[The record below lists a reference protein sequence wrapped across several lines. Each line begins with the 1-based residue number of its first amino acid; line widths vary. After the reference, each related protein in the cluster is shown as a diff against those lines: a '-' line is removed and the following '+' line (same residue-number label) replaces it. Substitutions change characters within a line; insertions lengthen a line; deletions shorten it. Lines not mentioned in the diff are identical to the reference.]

1 MFIFWFFN
9 VLIIKWKFF
18 EIVYY
23 ICMRFNFFSEL
34 SLLYI
39 PKMLNLDSITNES
52 KEHNQK
58 WPYIPDYRYRV
69 LISGGSGS
77 GKTNPLLNLIE
88 EQDDIDKIYLYGKD
102 LCEPKHKF
110 LIKKRK
116 NVGIKHL
123 NDSMGLL
130 SVQILWMTFMRILIS
145 TTQMEKLF
153 DDMIAD
159 IMTNL
164 NISSHN

>member
-1 MFIFWFFN
+1 
-9 VLIIKWKFF
+9 
-18 EIVYY
+18 
-23 ICMRFNFFSEL
+23 
-34 SLLYI
+34 
-39 PKMLNLDSITNES
+39 MLNLDSITNEN

-58 WPYIPDYRYRV
+58 WPYIPDYPYRV
-69 LISGGSGS
+69 LIIGGSGS

-102 LCEPKHKF
+102 LCETKYKF
-110 LIKKRK
+110 LIKKCK

-123 NDSMGLL
+123 NDSMDLL

-153 DDMIAD
+153 YDMIAD

-164 NISSHN
+164 KISSHN

>member
-1 MFIFWFFN
+1 
-9 VLIIKWKFF
+9 
-18 EIVYY
+18 
-23 ICMRFNFFSEL
+23 
-34 SLLYI
+34 
-39 PKMLNLDSITNES
+39 MLNLDSITNENN
-52 KEHNQK
+52 KGHNQK
-58 WPYIPDYRYRV
+58 WPYIPDYPYRI
-69 LISGGSGS
+69 LIIGGSGS

-102 LCEPKHKF
+102 LCEPKYKF

-123 NDSMGLL
+123 NDSMDLL

-164 NISSHN
+164 KISSHN

>member
-1 MFIFWFFN
+1 MKTTRNIIKNGHIFQIYPYRI
-9 VLIIKWKFF
+9 LII
-18 EIVYY
+18 V
-23 ICMRFNFFSEL
+23 
-34 SLLYI
+34 
-39 PKMLNLDSITNES
+39 
-52 KEHNQK
+52 
-58 WPYIPDYRYRV
+58 
-69 LISGGSGS
+69 GSRS

-88 EQDDIDKIYLYGKD
+88 EQGDIDKIYLYGKD
-102 LCEPKHKF
+102 LCEPKYKF

-123 NDSMGLL
+123 NDSMDLL

-164 NISSHN
+164 KISSHN